1 MTSPTPRVSQKLPKD
16 SAAAKV
22 YQRILDKVNTVDKMH
37 YINHTD
43 TGVVCAELCNPDN
56 YKELL
61 VHANTE
67 SCECDQ
73 ASSNSA
79 ARSPALFASH
89 PAALAILPPSTV
101 AQAVQPV
108 ARAAQDHPQLNA
120 PRHG

>member
-61 VHANTE
+61 EHANTE
-67 SCECDQ
+67 ACEC
-73 ASSNSA
+73 APPPRRHRH
-79 ARSPALFASH
+79 ARQFPPHALRTSRPAL
-89 PAALAILPPSTV
+89 LAGSSTV
-101 AQAVQPV
+101 GSAGS
-108 ARAAQDHPQLNA
+108 RTSSIRCIST
-120 PRHG
+120 PRPFF